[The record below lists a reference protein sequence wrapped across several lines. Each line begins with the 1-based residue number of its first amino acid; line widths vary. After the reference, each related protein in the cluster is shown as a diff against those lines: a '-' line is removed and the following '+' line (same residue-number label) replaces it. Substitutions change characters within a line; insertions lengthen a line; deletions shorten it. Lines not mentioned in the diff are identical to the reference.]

1 MTGVLLLALIKTMF
15 FLRIFDNLSYLVTLI
30 RNVIYDLRLFMIFY
44 LILIF
49 MFSLI
54 FGVMGFQN
62 YTNDKELMEYFE
74 KKDDYPGI
82 EYREIGLFFGNIIS
96 VIRMSL
102 GDFDFDA
109 IKYMDNLS
117 NIIFW
122 LAWIC
127 IVLMTCIIFLNFII
141 AEASASYEK
150 VVQNIDNYLIFEK
163 CYMINESENMLYSS
177 KESKKDKNKFPMFLI
192 IREMDQ

>member
-1 MTGVLLLALIKTMF
+1 MALIKTMF

>member
-1 MTGVLLLALIKTMF
+1 
-15 FLRIFDNLSYLVTLI
+15 
-30 RNVIYDLRLFMIFY
+30 MIFY

-62 YTNDKELMEYFE
+62 YTYDKELMDYFE

-102 GDFDFDA
+102 GDFDFGA

-163 CYMINESENMLYSS
+163 CSMINESENMLYSS